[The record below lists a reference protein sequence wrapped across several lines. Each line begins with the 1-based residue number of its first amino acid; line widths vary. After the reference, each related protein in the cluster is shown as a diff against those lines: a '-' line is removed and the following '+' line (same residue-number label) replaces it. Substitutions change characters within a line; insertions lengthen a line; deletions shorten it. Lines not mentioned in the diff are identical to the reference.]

1 MLRFFLLAAL
11 LAVSS
16 PSDADTCICNHAPAT
31 WPATTN
37 KGCKLVILDFDGPT
51 KLADASRGVFMR
63 SLGLR
68 YDLVPQ
74 KRWDLAFD
82 PRTDQ
87 HGVRRWQAAAKRT
100 GVNAI
105 VEGWIQDEGSRHT
118 MTINVRDA
126 TTGTSVDSLSVKV
139 SDSGV
144 AADSANL
151 LGQLDDVL
159 EWVDCSD
166 PRKINTPLIF

>member
-1 MLRFFLLAAL
+1 MLRLLLLAAL

-31 WPATTN
+31 WPTTN
-37 KGCKLVILDFDGPT
+37 KGCKLVVRDFDGPT

-74 KRWDLAFD
+74 KRWDAAFD
-82 PRTDQ
+82 PRSDQ
-87 HGVRRWQAAAKRT
+87 HGVGRWQAAAKRT

-118 MTINVRDA
+118 MTLDVRDA
-126 TTGTSVDSLSVKV
+126 TTGTSVDSVSVKV
-139 SDSGV
+139 SDTGV
-144 AADSANL
+144 VADPANL
-151 LGQLDDVL
+151 MVQLEEVL
-159 EWVDCSD
+159 AWVDCTD
-166 PRKINTPLIF
+166 PQKIATPLIF